1 MSENNEATLYILKL
15 QDGKWESDQRSLKDE
30 T

>member
-15 QDGKWESDQRSLKDE
+15 QDEKWESDQRSLKDE

>member
-15 QDGKWESDQRSLKDE
+15 QDEKRESDQRSLKDE